1 MSSLFCLCK
10 SHFYCFLVVVVVVV
24 VVVFF
29 VLFCSL
35 FPSSCCCRSS
45 CCVLFICF
53 RLCSCLCSC
62 FACANAHQP
71 PQRSRHYT
79 QRRNLRCEIK
89 LILRCRMWKRL
100 LVILHLMRMAKD
112 EENERRLMWVS
123 EEAKFSSQD
132 LIRGFWGFKLVE
144 WMNFSRHS
152 VILRTIGSW
161 RANVDQEWK
170 VILWVV
176 GKSHASVLFP
186 RAKPKSRPQKA

>member
-1 MSSLFCLCK
+1 
-10 SHFYCFLVVVVVVV
+10 
-24 VVVFF
+24 
-29 VLFCSL
+29 
-35 FPSSCCCRSS
+35 
-45 CCVLFICF
+45 
-53 RLCSCLCSC
+53 
-62 FACANAHQP
+62 
-71 PQRSRHYT
+71 
-79 QRRNLRCEIK
+79 
-89 LILRCRMWKRL
+89 
-100 LVILHLMRMAKD
+100 MRMAKD

-176 GKSHASVLFP
+176 GKSHAIVPFP
-186 RAKPKSRPQKA
+186 RAKPKSRPQKAQRCVPISVCQVSKWFSSHGWKWSSSYGDADGWKWSPLANKCRCLQMNLWTLPTILSCQEVSGFQEAWANAALHHWFNWWPILNWKGFPFPWLYLHRSEGSWL